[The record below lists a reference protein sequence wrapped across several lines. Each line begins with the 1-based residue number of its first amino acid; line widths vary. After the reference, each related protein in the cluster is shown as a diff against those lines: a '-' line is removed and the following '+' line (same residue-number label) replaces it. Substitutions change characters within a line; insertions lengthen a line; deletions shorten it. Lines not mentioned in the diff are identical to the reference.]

1 MHRIL
6 ITTIGVVLVSGAV
19 SAFAGQAERDQLTAC
34 RAAIA
39 EHFGDGTY
47 THLRRVRRGI
57 SKTELRILARA
68 ASRAVALL
76 KRSRASCGGNAVVV
90 CTARHDGALLLR
102 DRDGLALRPVH
113 GGGAQEQVTMA
124 E

>member
-68 ASRAVALL
+68 AS
-76 KRSRASCGGNAVVV
+76 GGNAVVV